1 MASAEKRYD
10 APLLLAMAFQELLGK
25 GVLDLLDE
33 GVFKLEWRTEL
44 LLGNL
49 FEALDPQAE
58 TRAIRGCHYLIFMRL

>member
-1 MASAEKRYD
+1 
-10 APLLLAMAFQELLGK
+10 MAFQELLGK